1 MQVLLQ
7 CIVSGILLGGLY
19 AIIGIGLSIVF
30 GIMKLT
36 NIAHGTLMILSSF
49 FIMVIVNNYIP
60 NVFLA
65 ILVAIVLMVIVA
77 FLFQKFLVNAV
88 IDKGD
93 EPALLVTFG
102 VSICVQNILEIFF
115 ASNPQSLSSTNKFA
129 GGNIIETKLFSV
141 PGSYFIDFV
150 VAVIVIIA
158 LALIMKKTDIG
169 RAIRA
174 TSDNKRAAEL
184 MGVNTKVM
192 FVVTMGIAMA
202 TATIAG
208 YLVGST
214 FVFYSYSGS
223 GYLIIAFGV
232 VVIGGMGSLFGTL
245 IGGILLGLVQLLGAN
260 FFGTGW
266 QALTGYVFMLIIL
279 AVLPNGILGSSK
291 RS

>member
-1 MQVLLQ
+1 METLLQ
-7 CIVSGILLGGLY
+7 CIISGILLGGLY

-49 FIMVIVNNYIP
+49 FVMIIMSNIVA
-60 NVFLA
+60 NVWVA
-65 ILVAIVLMVIVA
+65 ILISIA
-77 FLFQKFLVNAV
+77 FMIIIAFFFQKFLVNSV

-102 VSICVQNILEIFF
+102 FSIVIQNILEIFF

-129 GGNIIETKLFSV
+129 ATNILETKLFSI
-141 PGSYFIDFV
+141 PGSYFLDFV
-150 VAVIVIIA
+150 VAVIVIAVLSIV
-158 LALIMKKTDIG
+158 MKKSNIG

-174 TSDNKRAAEL
+174 TADNKKAAEL
-184 MGVNTKVM
+184 MGVNTKLI
-192 FVVTMGIAMA
+192 FVVTMAIAMT
-202 TATIAG
+202 TAAIAG

-214 FVFYSYSGS
+214 FVFYSYSGTS
-223 GYLIIAFGV
+223 YLIIAFGV

-245 IGGILLGLVQLLGAN
+245 IGGICLGLVQLVGAN
-260 FFGTGW
+260 FFGAGW
-266 QALTGYVFMLIIL
+266 QSLTGYVFMLVIL
-279 AVLPNGILGSSK
+279 AFLPNGILGKKK

>member
-1 MQVLLQ
+1 MQTLLQ
-7 CIVSGILLGGLY
+7 SIISGILLGGLY

-49 FIMVIVNNYIP
+49 FVMIITSNIISNVWIAILISIVFMVII
-60 NVFLA
+60 
-65 ILVAIVLMVIVA
+65 A
-77 FLFQKFLVNAV
+77 FFFQKFLVNAV

-102 VSICVQNILEIFF
+102 FSIVIQNVLEIFF
-115 ASNPQSLSSTNKFA
+115 ASNPQSLSGTNSLASTN
-129 GGNIIETKLFSV
+129 ILETKWFSI
-141 PGSYFIDFV
+141 PGSYFLDFV
-150 VAVIVIIA
+150 VAVIVIVI
-158 LALIMKKTDIG
+158 LSIVMKNTNVG

-174 TSDNKRAAEL
+174 TSDNKKAAEL
-184 MGVNTKVM
+184 MGVNTKLM

-202 TATIAG
+202 TAAIAG

-214 FVFYSYSGS
+214 FVFYSYSGTS
-223 GYLIIAFGV
+223 YLIIAFGV

-245 IGGILLGLVQLLGAN
+245 LGGICLGLVQLVGAN
-260 FFGTGW
+260 FFGAGW
-266 QALTGYVFMLIIL
+266 QSLTGYVFMLIIL
-279 AVLPNGILGSSK
+279 AFLPNGILGKRK

>member
-1 MQVLLQ
+1 MQTLLQ
-7 CIVSGILLGGLY
+7 SIISGILLGGLY

-49 FIMVIVNNYIP
+49 FVMIITSNIISNVWIAILISIVFMVII
-60 NVFLA
+60 
-65 ILVAIVLMVIVA
+65 A
-77 FLFQKFLVNAV
+77 FFFQKFLVNAV

-102 VSICVQNILEIFF
+102 FSIVIQNVLEIFF
-115 ASNPQSLSSTNKFA
+115 ASNPQSLSGTNA
-129 GGNIIETKLFSV
+129 LAATNILETKWFSI
-141 PGSYFIDFV
+141 PGSYFLDFV
-150 VAVIVIIA
+150 VAVIVIVI
-158 LALIMKKTDIG
+158 LSIVMKNTNVG

-174 TSDNKRAAEL
+174 TSDNKKAAEL
-184 MGVNTKVM
+184 MGVNTKLM

-202 TATIAG
+202 TAAIAG

-214 FVFYSYSGS
+214 FVFYSYSGTS
-223 GYLIIAFGV
+223 YLIIAFGV

-245 IGGILLGLVQLLGAN
+245 LGGICLGLVQLVGAN
-260 FFGTGW
+260 FFGAGW
-266 QALTGYVFMLIIL
+266 QSLTGYVFMLIIL
-279 AVLPNGILGSSK
+279 AFLPNGILGKRK

>member
-1 MQVLLQ
+1 MQTLLQ
-7 CIVSGILLGGLY
+7 SIISGILLGGLY

-49 FIMVIVNNYIP
+49 FVMIITSNIISNVWIAILISIAFMVII
-60 NVFLA
+60 
-65 ILVAIVLMVIVA
+65 A
-77 FLFQKFLVNAV
+77 FFFQKFLVNAV

-102 VSICVQNILEIFF
+102 FSIVIQNVLEIFF
-115 ASNPQSLSSTNKFA
+115 ASNPQSLSGTNA
-129 GGNIIETKLFSV
+129 LAATNILETKWFSI
-141 PGSYFIDFV
+141 PGSYFLDFV
-150 VAVIVIIA
+150 VAVIVIVI
-158 LALIMKKTDIG
+158 LSIVMKNTNVG

-174 TSDNKRAAEL
+174 TSDNKKAAEL
-184 MGVNTKVM
+184 MGVNTKLM

-202 TATIAG
+202 TAAIAG

-214 FVFYSYSGS
+214 FVFYSYSGTS
-223 GYLIIAFGV
+223 YLIIAFGV

-245 IGGILLGLVQLLGAN
+245 LGGICLGLVQLVGAN
-260 FFGTGW
+260 FFGAGW
-266 QALTGYVFMLIIL
+266 QSLTGYVFMLIIL
-279 AVLPNGILGSSK
+279 AFLPNGILGKRK

>member
-7 CIVSGILLGGLY
+7 CVVSGILLGGLY

-49 FIMVIVNNYIP
+49 FIMVIVNNFIP

-65 ILVAIVLMVIVA
+65 ILVA

-115 ASNPQSLSSTNKFA
+115 ASNPQSLSATNKFA

-150 VAVIVIIA
+150 VAVIVIVA
-158 LALIMKKTDIG
+158 LSIIMKRTDIG

-279 AVLPNGILGSSK
+279 AVLPNGILGSGK